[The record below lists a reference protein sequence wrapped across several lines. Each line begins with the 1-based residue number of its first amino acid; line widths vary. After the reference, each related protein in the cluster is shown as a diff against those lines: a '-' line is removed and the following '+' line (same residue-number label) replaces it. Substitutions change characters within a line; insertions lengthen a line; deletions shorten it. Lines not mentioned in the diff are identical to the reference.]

1 MSAETQDGRLDGRVA
16 LVSGAGRGIGLAI
29 ARALAARGAQV
40 VVADNGGDVGGHDAD
55 PSVAEAAASEMGD
68 NAVAFTNSIANAEGA
83 RAAVACAN
91 DTFGGLDILVNNAAI
106 LRDGFIF
113 KSDPDDF
120 REVIETNLCG
130 AWYLANAAT
139 PVMREQAKAERGGAP
154 YDWGRIVNITSSAG
168 LYGNFGQSAYA
179 SAKSGMIGLTRVAAM
194 DLGRAG
200 ITVNAIAPFAATRV
214 TDMIVPANDEQAT
227 YKERAL
233 KLSPDHVATAV
244 AWLCQPQSQSIT
256 GQIFGVR
263 GRELFL
269 FSQPRPVAMLSRDD
283 ADWDVAALIAAA
295 PSEFETQY
303 TDLNTDLESFNTDP
317 KV

>member
-1 MSAETQDGRLDGRVA
+1 MSDESRDGRLDGRVA

-29 ARALAARGAQV
+29 ARALAARGAKV
-40 VVADNGGDVGGHDAD
+40 VVADTGGDVDGGDPD
-55 PSVAEAAASEMGD
+55 PSVAEAAAAEIGD
-68 NAVAFTNSIANAEGA
+68 NATAFTDTIASADGA
-83 RAAVACAN
+83 RAAVACA
-91 DTFGGLDILVNNAAI
+91 TERFGGLDILVNNAAI

-120 REVIETNLCG
+120 RAVIETNLCG

-139 PVMREQAKAERGGAP
+139 PVMREQAKAARGGAP

-214 TDMIVPANDEQAT
+214 TDMIVPSNDEQAA

-244 AWLCQPQSQSIT
+244 AWLCQPESQSIT
-256 GQIFGVR
+256 GQLFGVR

-269 FSQPRPVAMLSRDD
+269 FSQPRPVATLSRDD
-283 ADWDVAALIAAA
+283 ADWDVAGLVAAA
-295 PSEFETQY
+295 PAEFEAQY
-303 TDLNTDLESFNTDP
+303 TDLTTDLESFNTDP

>member
-1 MSAETQDGRLDGRVA
+1 MSDDNLDGRVA
-16 LVSGAGRGIGLAI
+16 LVTGAGRGIGRAI
-29 ARALAARGAQV
+29 AAGLAAQGANV
-40 VVADNGGDVGGHDAD
+40 VVADNGGDVDGADPD
-55 PSVAEAAASEMGD
+55 PSVAETVAAELGD
-68 NAVAFTNSIANAEGA
+68 GAVAFTESIATPLGA
-83 RAAVACAN
+83 QAAVACAN
-91 DTFGGLDILVNNAAI
+91 DTFGGIDILVNNAAI

-113 KSDPDDF
+113 KSDPTDF

-139 PVMREQAKAERGGAP
+139 PLMRDQAKSGRGGEP

-168 LYGNFGQSAYA
+168 LYGNFGQSSYA
-179 SAKSGMIGLTRVAAM
+179 SAKAGMLGLTRVAAM

-200 ITVNAIAPFAATRV
+200 ITCNAIAPFAATRV

-283 ADWDVAALIAAA
+283 ADWDVAALVAAA

>member
-1 MSAETQDGRLDGRVA
+1 
-16 LVSGAGRGIGLAI
+16 
-29 ARALAARGAQV
+29 
-40 VVADNGGDVGGHDAD
+40 
-55 PSVAEAAASEMGD
+55 MGD

-83 RAAVACAN
+83 RAAVACAT

-283 ADWDVAALIAAA
+283 ADWDVAALVAAA

>member
-16 LVSGAGRGIGLAI
+16 LVSGAGRGIGRAI
-29 ARALAARGAQV
+29 AEALAARGAQV

-83 RAAVACAN
+83 RAAVACAT

-283 ADWDVAALIAAA
+283 ADWDVAALVAAA

>member
-1 MSAETQDGRLDGRVA
+1 MNSDIEGGRLEGRVA

-29 ARALAARGAQV
+29 AHSLAAQGARV
-40 VVADNGGDVGGHDAD
+40 VIADNGGDISGQVAD
-55 PSVAEAAASEMGD
+55 PLVAESTAKEIGD
-68 NAVAFTNSIANAEGA
+68 NAVAFTGSIASAEGA
-83 RAAVACAN
+83 RAAVACATEN
-91 DTFGGLDILVNNAAI
+91 FGGLDILVNNAAI

-120 REVIETNLCG
+120 RAVIETNLCG
-130 AWYLANAAT
+130 AWYLANAAS
-139 PVMREQAKAERGGAP
+139 PVMRAQAKDKRGGAP

-200 ITVNAIAPFAATRV
+200 ITCNAIAPFAATRV
-214 TDMIVPANDEQAT
+214 TDMIVPANDEQAV

-233 KLSPDHVATAV
+233 KLSPEHVATAV
-244 AWLCQPQSQSIT
+244 VWLCQPESQSIT

-269 FSQPRPVAMLSRDD
+269 FSQPRPIATLSRDD
-283 ADWDVAALIAAA
+283 RDWDVAGLIAAA
-295 PSEFETQY
+295 ADEFEANY
-303 TDLNTDLESFNTDP
+303 TDLATDLESFNTDP
-317 KV
+317 QV

>member
-16 LVSGAGRGIGLAI
+16 LVSGAGRGIGRAI
-29 ARALAARGAQV
+29 AEALAARGAQV

-83 RAAVACAN
+83 RAAVACAT

-283 ADWDVAALIAAA
+283 ADWDVSALVAAA

>member
-83 RAAVACAN
+83 RAAVACAT

-283 ADWDVAALIAAA
+283 ADWDVAALVAAA

>member
-16 LVSGAGRGIGLAI
+16 LVSGAGRGIGRAI
-29 ARALAARGAQV
+29 AEALAARGAQV

-83 RAAVACAN
+83 RAAVACAT

-194 DLGRAG
+194 DL
-200 ITVNAIAPFAATRV
+200 
-214 TDMIVPANDEQAT
+214 
-227 YKERAL
+227 
-233 KLSPDHVATAV
+233 LS
-244 AWLCQPQSQSIT
+244 
-256 GQIFGVR
+256 
-263 GRELFL
+263 
-269 FSQPRPVAMLSRDD
+269 
-283 ADWDVAALIAAA
+283 LIHI
-295 PSEFETQY
+295 
-303 TDLNTDLESFNTDP
+303 
-317 KV
+317 

>member
-1 MSAETQDGRLDGRVA
+1 MSDDNLSGRVA
-16 LVSGAGRGIGLAI
+16 LVTGAGRGIGRAI
-29 ARALAARGAQV
+29 ATALAAQGANV
-40 VVADNGGDVGGHDAD
+40 VVADNGGDVGGAEPD
-55 PSVAEAAASEMGD
+55 PSVAETVAAELGEG
-68 NAVAFTNSIANAEGA
+68 AVAFTESIATPAGA
-83 RAAVACAN
+83 RAAVARAN
-91 DTFGGLDILVNNAAI
+91 DTFGGIDILVNNAAI

-139 PVMREQAKAERGGAP
+139 PLMRDQAKAGRGGEP

-168 LYGNFGQSAYA
+168 LYGNFGQSSYA
-179 SAKSGMIGLTRVAAM
+179 SAKAGMLGLTRVAAM

-200 ITVNAIAPFAATRV
+200 ITCNAIAPFAATRV

-233 KLSPDHVATAV
+233 KLSPDHVATVV
-244 AWLCQPQSQSIT
+244 AWLCQPESQHIT
-256 GQIFGVR
+256 GQLFGVR
-263 GRELFL
+263 GREVFL
-269 FSQPRPVAMLSRDD
+269 FSQPRPVATLSRDD
-283 ADWDVAALIAAA
+283 ADWDVGALGEAASAD
-295 PSEFETQY
+295 FESLY
-303 TDLNTDLESFNTDP
+303 TDLKTDLETFNTDP

>member
-1 MSAETQDGRLDGRVA
+1 MSDESRDGRLDGRVA

-29 ARALAARGAQV
+29 ARALAARGAKV
-40 VVADNGGDVGGHDAD
+40 VIADTGSDVGGGDPD
-55 PSVAEAAASEMGD
+55 PSVAAAAAADIGD
-68 NAVAFTNSIANAEGA
+68 NATAFTDSIASADGA
-83 RAAVACAN
+83 RTAVACA
-91 DTFGGLDILVNNAAI
+91 TERFGGLDILVNNAAI

-120 REVIETNLCG
+120 RAVIETNLCG
-130 AWYLANAAT
+130 AWYMTNVAT

-214 TDMIVPANDEQAT
+214 TEMIVPANDEQAA

-244 AWLCQPQSQSIT
+244 AWLCQPESQSIT

-269 FSQPRPVAMLSRDD
+269 FSQPRPVATLSRDD
-283 ADWDVAALIAAA
+283 ADWDVAGLVAAA
-295 PSEFETQY
+295 PAEFETHY
-303 TDLNTDLESFNTDP
+303 TDLTTDLESFNTDP